1 MSKLLNSG
9 NTKTRKGE
17 KLGFITYGLHL
28 APAKLSGFE
37 VCKDRSPGCTD
48 ACLNLSG
55 HGVFSSVQKARIAK
69 TIRFFKDKQGFMSD
83 LFKEIRS
90 CIKSAARKSM
100 TPCFR
105 LNLTSD
111 LPWESI
117 RFEGKTVLE
126 MFPGVTFYDYTAT
139 PARIAAFLAGEL
151 PSNYHLTFSR
161 KENTS
166 DLVVSSVLQSG
177 GNVAVVFRKQLPQ
190 TFLGFPVVS
199 GDETDL
205 RFLDGRGVVVGLT
218 EKGLAKKDKSGFVL
232 EPQAC

>member
-1 MSKLLNSG
+1 
-9 NTKTRKGE
+9 
-17 KLGFITYGLHL
+17 
-28 APAKLSGFE
+28 
-37 VCKDRSPGCTD
+37 
-48 ACLNLSG
+48 
-55 HGVFSSVQKARIAK
+55 
-69 TIRFFKDKQGFMSD
+69 
-83 LFKEIRS
+83 
-90 CIKSAARKSM
+90 
-100 TPCFR
+100 
-105 LNLTSD
+105 
-111 LPWESI
+111 
-117 RFEGKTVLE
+117 

-199 GDETDL
+199 GDDTDL

-218 EKGLAKKDKSGFVL
+218 EKGLAKKDKTGFVL
-232 EPQAC
+232 EPQSC